1 MVLLYILI
9 FIFYGGIRL
18 KNKTVVIT
26 GGASGIGKACAARFI
41 ESEWNVYIC
50 DIDYRNGLQTA
61 EELSCKGKIRFLK
74 VDVSDEK
81 DIIKMFTEINIDSD
95 SIDCIVNSAA
105 RTDFERTEFE
115 RLTLSEWNSF
125 IQVNLTG
132 TFLVSRH
139 AVPYLKKTKGC
150 IINMSS
156 TRAYMSEKNT
166 EGYSASKGGIVALT
180 HAMAVSLGP
189 DIRVNSISPGWI
201 NTNNEKISEKDND
214 FHICGRVGKPEDI
227 ASIVFY
233 LAGEDSGFIT
243 GQDFIVDGG
252 VTKKMIY

>member
-1 MVLLYILI
+1 LEVFFLE
-9 FIFYGGIRL
+9 
-18 KNKTVVIT
+18 NKTVVIT
-26 GGASGIGKACAARFI
+26 GGASGIGKACALRFI
-41 ESEWNVYIC
+41 EHGWNVYIC
-50 DIDYRNGLQTA
+50 DIDYENGLQTA

-81 DIIKMFTEINIDSD
+81 DIIKMFTEINIDSH

-105 RTDFERTEFE
+105 RTDFERTDFE
-115 RLTLSEWNSF
+115 KLTLSEWNSF

-139 AVPYLKKTKGC
+139 AVPYLKKSKGC

-166 EGYSASKGGIVALT
+166 EGYSASKGGVVALT

-201 NTNNEKISEKDND
+201 NTKNEKITEKDNE

-227 ASIVFY
+227 ASMVYY
-233 LAGEDSGFIT
+233 LAGEQSGFIT
-243 GQDFIVDGG
+243 GQDFVVDGG
-252 VTKKMIY
+252 ITKKMIY